1 MVSFKTKALMGSA
14 AALAAAVGYLLFTR
28 QQAREE
34 AERVKAELE
43 AQRAQDAER
52 RLRNLYLI
60 GAAGAAAGLAAV
72 VMSVK
77 RKVESWRQ

>member
-1 MVSFKTKALMGSA
+1 MVSFKAKAILGSA
-14 AALAAAVGYLLFTR
+14 AALASAVGYLLFTR

-43 AQRAQDAER
+43 AQRAIDAER
-52 RLRNLYLI
+52 RLRNLYLL
-60 GAAGAAAGLAAV
+60 GAGAVAAGVAVV

-77 RKVESWRQ
+77 RKLESWRQ